1 MNRSWIMV
9 ALFISFVVSET
20 PFAMAQ
26 LGGLAGP
33 RKLEPGGA
41 MQVILLGTGIP
52 IPNPDRSTAATL
64 VIAGDKAMLVDTG
77 RGCVV
82 RLAEA
87 RIRNVTA
94 VLFTHYHSD
103 HIASFGDLLVRR
115 GAAGAEDPLPVI
127 GPPGAKR
134 VVDGFQ
140 MAYGLDHSYRAAH
153 HGKYWGTRGS
163 QAKVTEA
170 EPGVVFDQDG
180 LQVTMFKVNHAPIN
194 PAVGYRFDYQGKVV
208 VVSGDTIKTEKMI
221 EMSKDADVLVHE
233 AMDLQ
238 TLHRIIPMIQRG
250 RPRQA
255 ALLEDVTEY
264 HASTTDVA
272 EIARDAG
279 VKKLVLTHLVPSIPP
294 QDAAEKNFVRGMS
307 DIYDGPIIVGRDGMT
322 IDVE

>member
-1 MNRSWIMV
+1 MTRLWIMT
-9 ALFISFVVSET
+9 ALFIGVAVSET
-20 PFAMAQ
+20 PFASAQ
-26 LGGLAGP
+26 LGALARP
-33 RKLEPGGA
+33 RTLEPGGP

-52 IPNPDRSTAATL
+52 IPNPQRSTAATL

-87 RIRNVTA
+87 GIRDVTA

-103 HIASFGDLLVRR
+103 HIASFGDLLVMR
-115 GAAGAEDPLPVI
+115 GAAGAKDRLPVI

-140 MAYGLDHSYRAAH
+140 MAYGLDSSYRATH
-153 HGKYWGTRGS
+153 HGKYWGTRGN
-163 QAKVTEA
+163 QAQVTEA

-180 LQVTMFKVNHAPIN
+180 LKVTMFEVDHAPID
-194 PAVGYRFDYQGKVV
+194 PAVGYRFDYQDKVV

-238 TLHRIIPMIQRG
+238 ALHRIIPILQRG

-255 ALLEDVTEY
+255 AILTDVTEY
-264 HASTTDVA
+264 HASTIDVA

-294 QDAAEKNFVRGMS
+294 QERAEKNFVRGMS

-322 IDVE
+322 IDVQ

>member
-1 MNRSWIMV
+1 
-9 ALFISFVVSET
+9 
-20 PFAMAQ
+20 
-26 LGGLAGP
+26 
-33 RKLEPGGA
+33 
-41 MQVILLGTGIP
+41 
-52 IPNPDRSTAATL
+52 
-64 VIAGDKAMLVDTG
+64 
-77 RGCVV
+77 
-82 RLAEA
+82 
-87 RIRNVTA
+87 
-94 VLFTHYHSD
+94 
-103 HIASFGDLLVRR
+103 
-115 GAAGAEDPLPVI
+115 
-127 GPPGAKR
+127 
-134 VVDGFQ
+134 
-140 MAYGLDHSYRAAH
+140 
-153 HGKYWGTRGS
+153 
-163 QAKVTEA
+163 
-170 EPGVVFDQDG
+170 
-180 LQVTMFKVNHAPIN
+180 MFKVNHAPIN

-238 TLHRIIPMIQRG
+238 TLHRIIPMIERG

-264 HASTTDVA
+264 HASTIDVA